1 MYKLVFAQPLLVK
14 MQIKLASHLKDK
26 GVKMVKKTLTVE
38 KYIKELIL
46 TLITP
51 EQTKL
56 SKYWT
61 CLSD

>member
-1 MYKLVFAQPLLVK
+1 MYKIVIALLVE
-14 MQIKLASHLKDK
+14 MQIELAEDK
-26 GVKMVKKTLTVE
+26 GVKMVKKSLPVE
-38 KYIKELIL
+38 QYIKELIL
-46 TLITP
+46 TLNTP

>member
-1 MYKLVFAQPLLVK
+1 MYELVFALLVK
-14 MQIKLASHLKDK
+14 MQIELASHLKKNKD
-26 GVKMVKKTLTVE
+26 VIIVKKTLYVE
-38 KYIKELIL
+38 QYIKKL
-46 TLITP
+46 